1 MNRCVPLTKSE
12 MLLLIELIKAERER
26 EHKRKPIYDE
36 VLSDLLAKLEVMKNA
51 KQ

>member
-1 MNRCVPLTKSE
+1 MNRCVPLTKAE
-12 MLLLIELIKAERER
+12 MMLLIELIKAERER
-26 EHKRKPIYDE
+26 EHKRTPIYDE